1 MAEPSVPIGGG
12 SSRQDTVAG
21 VGPLSHA
28 IFRVARI
35 HKMYAGQLLAKL
47 GLYPGQELLMMR
59 LWDQGP
65 QRQVD
70 LVRNLDSDAPTVN
83 RSVRRL
89 EQAGFVRRAP
99 SPTDRRAAIIEAT
112 PASMSLRKEVQRVWS
127 DLEALTA
134 GDMSEAEQQQAL
146 TALNA
151 LEANLIAAPG
161 QPSSTAE
168 K

>member
-1 MAEPSVPIGGG
+1 
-12 SSRQDTVAG
+12 
-21 VGPLSHA
+21 
-28 IFRVARI
+28 
-35 HKMYAGQLLAKL
+35 
-47 GLYPGQELLMMR
+47 MMR
-59 LWDQGP
+59 LWDEGP

-134 GDMSEAEQQQAL
+134 GDMSEDERQQTL
-146 TALNA
+146 TALRSGSEPYCSTWHMNLRGESA
-151 LEANLIAAPG
+151 RWPFGSPASEIATDAISAVGQSAAHLSARCTPPAHETPPANVG
-161 QPSSTAE
+161 
-168 K
+168 